1 VLPRGLAVVHQ
12 GGVGTTGQGLRSGR
26 PVLIVPHAHD
36 QFDNASRVVR
46 LGCGRMIP
54 RPRYNS
60 KSAIK
65 ELRALLENS
74 DYATKALEV
83 GKQVQKEN
91 GAGSAVD
98 AIEEV
103 LTIRTMEA
111 LYAARY

>member
-1 VLPRGLAVVHQ
+1 
-12 GGVGTTGQGLRSGR
+12 LRSGR

-36 QFDNASRVVR
+36 QFDNAARVVR
-46 LGCGRMIP
+46 LGCGRMIV

-60 KSAIK
+60 RSAIK
-65 ELRALLENS
+65 ELGVLLENP

-91 GAGSAVD
+91 GASSAVD

-103 LTIRTMEA
+103 LRTRTMEPH
-111 LYAARY
+111 YAARY